1 MEITLRDSVFFTG
14 GWAMQL
20 FLQNLIGGLQI
31 GSIYALIALGYTM
44 VYGIVKLI
52 NFAHGDIMMV
62 ASYAVFWV
70 TSTTLATALSSTN
83 PTLNAVLAVLFAIVV
98 CVVLGVLMDRV
109 AYKPLRNAPRISA
122 LITAIGISLA
132 LEISAQLIFGSGQ
145 VTFPTLIPKIA
156 LFKVGR
162 KPVYLLEVLTL
173 VVSIVLMIGLQAF
186 VKNTRTGKAMRAVSE
201 DMGAAKLMGVNVD
214 TTISITFAIGC
225 ALAAI
230 AAVLYAQKVVYVK
243 PLLGSMPGLKAFVA
257 AVLGGIGIIPGAVL
271 GGFLIG
277 IAETFLKYY
286 ASEYV
291 DAMVFGILI
300 LVLLFKPSG
309 ILGKKTREKV

>member
-1 MEITLRDSVFFTG
+1 M
-14 GWAMQL
+14 
-20 FLQNLIGGLQI
+20 

-62 ASYAVFWV
+62 GSYALFWV
-70 TSTTLATALSSTN
+70 TTTTLLQAFAGLHPALSITF
-83 PTLNAVLAVLFAIVV
+83 AVLFSITF
-98 CVVLGVLMDRV
+98 CVALGVLMDRV

-132 LEISAQLIFGSGQ
+132 LQIGVQLIFGSSQ
-145 VTFPTLIPKIA
+145 IPFPTVIPKIE

-162 KPVYLLEVLTL
+162 KPVFLLEALTL
-173 VVSIVLMIGLQAF
+173 AISLILMVGLSLF

-201 DMGAAKLMGVNVD
+201 DRAAAQLMGVNVN

-225 ALAAI
+225 ALAAVGAI
-230 AAVLYAQKVVYVK
+230 FYAQKVVYIK
-243 PLLGSMPGLKAFVA
+243 PLLGSLPGLKAFVA
-257 AVLGGIGIIPGAVL
+257 AVLGGIGILPGAVL

-277 IAETFLKYY
+277 IAETFMKYY
-286 ASEYV
+286 ASDYV
-291 DAMVFGILI
+291 DALVFGILI
-300 LVLLFKPSG
+300 VVLLVKPTG
-309 ILGKKTREKV
+309 LLGKKTREKV

>member
-1 MEITLRDSVFFTG
+1 
-14 GWAMQL
+14 MQL
-20 FLQNLIGGLQI
+20 FLQNLIGGLQM

-44 VYGIVKLI
+44 VYGIVRLI

-62 ASYAVFWV
+62 GAYAVYWLLSLPFM
-70 TSTTLATALSSTN
+70 AALGTDN
-83 PTLNAVLAVLFAIVV
+83 PTLSGAVAVAFAVAV
-98 CVVLGVLMDRV
+98 CVALGVLVDRI

-132 LEISAQLIFGSGQ
+132 LQIIAQLVFGSGQ
-145 VTFPTLIPKIA
+145 LAFPPIVPKIA

-173 VVSIVLMIGLQAF
+173 AVSIVLMIALSLF

-201 DMGAAKLMGVNVD
+201 DKGAAQLMGINVD
-214 TTISITFAIGC
+214 NTISITFAIGC

-230 AAVLYAQKVVYVK
+230 GAVFYAQKVVYIK

-271 GGFLIG
+271 GGFIIG
-277 IAETFLKYY
+277 IAETFIKYY
-286 ASEYV
+286 AGEYV

-300 LVLLFKPSG
+300 LVLLLKPSG
-309 ILGKKTREKV
+309 MLGKKAKEKV